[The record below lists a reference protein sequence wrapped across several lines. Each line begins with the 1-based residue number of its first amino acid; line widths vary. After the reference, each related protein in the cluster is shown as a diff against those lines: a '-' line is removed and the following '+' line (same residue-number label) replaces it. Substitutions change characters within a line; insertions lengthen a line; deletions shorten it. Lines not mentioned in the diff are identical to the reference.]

1 MMSNPLSD
9 KHIALGVT
17 GSVAA
22 YKAVELASKLT
33 QAGALVDVILT
44 PSALKFVS
52 ALQFQSVTG
61 RKAYTDADLWGGEAH
76 VVHVNLGHSADL
88 LVIAPITASTLSKL
102 ASGLGDNLLCV
113 TALAAGCPILVSPA
127 MDLGMYSNPATQ
139 HNVATLKERGVHFFG
154 PAEGHLASGLTGPG
168 RFEEPL
174 RILAQIRYLLSRS
187 GELKGKKIVVTAG
200 GTQEAIDPVRL
211 ITNRSSGKQG
221 YALAQAALDSGAE
234 VILISA
240 PTSLEV
246 PTGAELVSVQ
256 SAAQMLEAVLKYTQK
271 ADALI
276 MAAAVADFTP
286 ESVAANK
293 IKKNNK
299 NFSLELI
306 PTQDILLNVA
316 AQKAKT
322 GFPRFTIGF
331 AAESENLLQNA
342 AQKIT
347 KKNLDMIV
355 ANDISLKDSGFEADN
370 NTVFFLNQD
379 GSQEALPTLTKSEV
393 AERILQKITP
403 WLI

>member
-1 MMSNPLSD
+1 MSNPITD
-9 KHIALGVT
+9 KHIVLGVT

-33 QAGALVDVILT
+33 QAGALVEVVLT

-102 ASGLGDNLLCV
+102 ATGLGDNLLSV
-113 TALAAGCPILVSPA
+113 TALAANCPILVSPA
-127 MDLGMYSNPATQ
+127 MDLGMYSNAATQ
-139 HNVATLKERGVHFFG
+139 HNVAILKERGVHFFG

-174 RILAQIRYLLSRS
+174 RILAEIRYLISR
-187 GELKGKKIVVTAG
+187 GGVLKGKKIVVTAG

-221 YALAQAALDSGAE
+221 FAVAQAALDCGAD
-234 VILISA
+234 VTLISA
-240 PTSLEV
+240 PTSLEAPAGVVFV
-246 PTGAELVSVQ
+246 PVL
-256 SAAQMLEAVLKYTQK
+256 SAVQMLEAVLEHSQN

-286 ESVAANK
+286 AFIAGNK
-293 IKKNNK
+293 IKKNDSDL
-299 NFSLELI
+299 SLELV

-316 AQKAKT
+316 RQKAKT
-322 GFPRFTIGF
+322 GFPRYTIGF

-355 ANDISLKDSGFEADN
+355 ANDISLKGSGFEADN
-370 NTVFFLNQD
+370 NTVVFLNKD
-379 GSQEALPTLTKSEV
+379 GTQETLPILTKSEV
-393 AERILQKITP
+393 AERILQKVTP